1 MARARDAARPRKSAR
16 RLWVM
21 SSDGSRR
28 PYLRGMIAHDLLLR
42 GLPFDDAYA
51 LASALRDRLAS
62 RESSEI
68 SSVELE
74 DLLQEM
80 LAALLPPERLALL
93 GAPVASSS
101 LPEVLHDGEH
111 GQPFSRGLL
120 ARSLMAAGLDTD
132 RAYRIAIEVHSEL
145 QRDALETVDNAE
157 LGRRI
162 GAHLERREG
171 RETAARYRTM
181 RRIGR
186 LPRPLV
192 LYLGGATG
200 TGKSSLAVE
209 LAPLLRIYQ
218 INATDTIRQVMRM
231 VFSPAILPGLH
242 RSSFEGGLEL
252 PTAAEPASSSAGEP
266 PASAVLRAFEEQATR
281 VCVGVRAVVE
291 RAMAENMSV
300 VLEGVHLVPPLVPF
314 PDLEGGAFQVM
325 LMLSTMDEEIHRA
338 RFLRRGGIS
347 GRQAAHY
354 LEHLRPIREI
364 QEFLLLQAEHHDVSV
379 LDTREWDFAV
389 PRALR
394 LVAGALEQAAPW
406 IGETEGQPAWVPT
419 LCLFIDGI
427 ADRPVR
433 VLGDRTPLEA
443 AATPTLDRLAR
454 EGACGLADPLE
465 REGVPDTAAGA
476 LALFGQPPAALE
488 RGPVEALGVG
498 LDLSP
503 ADIALRGNFAT
514 LDDRGRVA
522 DRRASRIREGA
533 PELAAALDGI
543 EVEDGEGGRVVVN
556 VRAATEHRLAIV
568 LHGEGLSS
576 AIWGSDPG
584 EGSHLAAPLQPRAKD
599 PADAAA
605 RRTAEALRRFE
616 TAAREVLRDHPLNRA
631 RREQGL
637 HSADAILTRGAGRLH
652 RVGAVEPGGKPLAVS
667 CISGDYTVLG
677 VASAVGA
684 RVVSG
689 SGITANLDTN
699 LRLKFELAQSELEN
713 RDLVVL
719 HVKGADIAAHD
730 RRPDLKKE
738 FLERIDRELERF
750 LTLRSAGRGAGAAAA
765 GLRVAVAA
773 DHATLSELGHHGAG
787 PVPVLIW
794 GEGVE
799 RDSVRSFDESSVA
812 AGRLHRFPLR
822 RFLERLASGSP

>member
-1 MARARDAARPRKSAR
+1 MARAREPARTKRPHR
-16 RLWVM
+16 RLWVK
-21 SSDGSRR
+21 SADGSRR

-42 GLPFDDAYA
+42 GLPFEDAYA
-51 LASALRDRLAS
+51 LASALRDRLAA
-62 RESSEI
+62 RESSEV

-74 DLLQEM
+74 DLLQEL
-80 LAALLPPERLALL
+80 LAAMLPPERLASLQVP
-93 GAPVASSS
+93 AAAAS
-101 LPEVLHDGEH
+101 LPAVRYDGESS
-111 GQPFSRGLL
+111 QPFSRGLL

-145 QRDALETVDNAE
+145 QRDGLETVDNAE

-171 RETAARYRTM
+171 RETAARYLTM
-181 RRIGR
+181 RRVGR

-231 VFSPAILPGLH
+231 VFSQAILPGLH
-242 RSSFEGGLEL
+242 RSSFEGASEVGIGADAGNVLG
-252 PTAAEPASSSAGEP
+252 EPA

-314 PDLEGGAFQVM
+314 ADLEGGAYQVM
-325 LMLSTMDEEIHRA
+325 LMLSTVDPEIHRA
-338 RFLRRGGIS
+338 RFLRRGALS

-354 LEHLRPIREI
+354 LEHLRSIREI
-364 QEFLLLQAEHHDVSV
+364 QDYLLLQAEHHDVPV
-379 LDTREWDFAV
+379 LDTQEWDFAV

-394 LVAGALEQAAPW
+394 LVAGALEQVAPW
-406 IGETEGQPAWVPT
+406 IGETAGEPSWVPT

-433 VLGDRTPLEA
+433 ALGDRTPLEA
-443 AATPTLDRLAR
+443 ASTPTFDRLAL

-476 LALFGQPPAALE
+476 LALFGQPPTALE

-498 LDLSP
+498 LVLGPD
-503 ADIALRGNFAT
+503 DIALRGNFAT
-514 LDDRGRVA
+514 RDDEGRVA
-522 DRRASRIREGA
+522 DRRAGRIREGA
-533 PELAAALDGI
+533 VELAAAVDGM
-543 EVEDGEGGRVVVN
+543 EVEDGEGGTVRVG

-568 LHGEGLSS
+568 LRGQNLSS
-576 AIWGSDPG
+576 AIHGSDPG
-584 EGSHLAAPLQPRAKD
+584 EGSHLAVPLAPRAKD
-599 PADAAA
+599 PSDVAA

-616 TAAREVLRDHPLNRA
+616 NAARVVLDEHALNRA
-631 RREQGL
+631 RRERGL
-637 HSADAILTRGAGRLH
+637 APANVILTRGAGRLH
-652 RVGAVEPGGKPLAVS
+652 RVGAVEPAGRPLAVS
-667 CISGDYTVLG
+667 CVSGDFTVLG
-677 VASAVGA
+677 VARAVGA
-684 RVVSG
+684 RVLSG
-689 SGITANLDTN
+689 DGITANLDTD
-699 LRLKFELAQSELEN
+699 LELKFRLAENELRD

-719 HVKGADIAAHD
+719 HLKGADIAAHD
-730 RRPDLKKE
+730 RRPDLKRD
-738 FLERIDRELERF
+738 FLERIDRELAHF
-750 LTLRSAGRGAGAAAA
+750 LESRSTP
-765 GLRVAVAA
+765 LRVAIAA
-773 DHATLSELGHHGAG
+773 DHVTLSELGHHGAG

-794 GEGVE
+794 GEGID

-812 AGRLHRFPLR
+812 AGRLQRFPLR
-822 RFLERLASGSP
+822 RFLERLGSASP

>member
-1 MARARDAARPRKSAR
+1 
-16 RLWVM
+16 LWVR

-28 PYLRGMIAHDLLLR
+28 PYLRGMVAHDLLLR

-51 LASALRDRLAS
+51 LASALRDRLAA
-62 RESSEI
+62 RDSSEV
-68 SSVELE
+68 SSAELE
-74 DLLQEM
+74 DLMHEL
-80 LAALLPPERLALL
+80 LAAQLPPERLAAVV
-93 GAPVASSS
+93 APTPASA
-101 LPEVLHDGEH
+101 LPAVVYDGEQS
-111 GQPFSRGLL
+111 QPFSRGLL

-145 QRDALETVDNAE
+145 QRDGLETIGNTE

-171 RETAARYRTM
+171 RPTAARYRTM
-181 RRIGR
+181 RRVGK

-242 RSSFEGGLEL
+242 RSSFEGGSDLVAAADAGS
-252 PTAAEPASSSAGEP
+252 TAGDGPVASP
-266 PASAVLRAFEEQATR
+266 VLRAFEEQATR

-300 VLEGVHLVPPLVPF
+300 VIEGVHLVPPLVPF
-314 PDLEGGAFQVM
+314 PDLEGGAYQVM
-325 LMLSTMDEEIHRA
+325 LMLSTLDEEVHRS
-338 RFLRRGGIS
+338 RFLRRGGLG

-364 QEFLLLQAEHHDVSV
+364 QDYLLVQAEHHDIAV
-379 LDTREWDFAV
+379 LDTHAWELAV

-394 LVAGALEQAAPW
+394 LVGGALEEIAPW
-406 IGETEGQPAWVPT
+406 IGETTGEPSWVPT

-433 VLGDRTPLEA
+433 ALGDRTPLA
-443 AATPTLDRLAR
+443 AASTPTLDRLAS
-454 EGACGLADPLE
+454 EGASGLADPLE
-465 REGVPDTAAGA
+465 REGVPDTAGGA
-476 LALFGQPPAALE
+476 LAIFGHPPAALE

-498 LDLSP
+498 LELGP
-503 ADIALRGNFAT
+503 TDIALRGNFAT
-514 LDDRGRVA
+514 VDDSGRVV
-522 DRRASRIREGA
+522 DRRAGRIREGA
-533 PELAAALDGI
+533 HELAAALDGMEI
-543 EVEDGEGGRVVVN
+543 EDGEGRRVEVLVE
-556 VRAATEHRLAIV
+556 AATEHRLAIV
-568 LHGEGLSS
+568 LRGAGLSS
-576 AIWGSDPG
+576 AIQGSDPG
-584 EGSHLAAPLQPRAKD
+584 EGSHLAAPLVPRARD
-599 PADAAA
+599 QADAAA
-605 RRTAEALRRFE
+605 CRTAESLRRFE
-616 TAAREVLRDHPLNRA
+616 SAAKDVLREHPVNVA
-631 RREQGL
+631 RRESGL
-637 HSADAILTRGAGRLH
+637 PPANAILTRGAGRLH
-652 RVGAVEPGGKPLAVS
+652 RVGVVAPGGRPLSVS

-684 RVVSG
+684 RVLSG
-689 SGITANLDTN
+689 DGITANLDTD
-699 LRLKFELAQSELEN
+699 LALKFRLAQQELRE

-719 HVKGADIAAHD
+719 HLKGADIAAHD
-730 RRPDLKKE
+730 RRPDLKKD
-738 FLERIDRELERF
+738 FLERIDRELARF
-750 LTLRSAGRGAGAAAA
+750 LEARSTP
-765 GLRVAVAA
+765 LRVAVAA
-773 DHATLSELGHHGAG
+773 DHATLSELGHHGAD

-794 GEGVE
+794 GEGIE
-799 RDSVRSFDESSVA
+799 PDTVRRFDESSAA

-822 RFLERLASGSP
+822 RFLERLAGLNP

>member
-1 MARARDAARPRKSAR
+1 MARSRDASRSRRGNR
-16 RLWVM
+16 RLWVK

-42 GLPFDDAYA
+42 GLPFEDAYA
-51 LASALRDRLAS
+51 LASALRDRLAA
-62 RESSEI
+62 RESSEV
-68 SSVELE
+68 SGAELE
-74 DLLQEM
+74 DLLQEL
-80 LAALLPPERLALL
+80 LAAMLPPERLVTLAAPTPAAALP
-93 GAPVASSS
+93 AV
-101 LPEVLHDGEH
+101 VYDGEH
-111 GQPFSRGLL
+111 SQPFSRGLL

-132 RAYRIAIEVHSEL
+132 RAYRIAIEVHTEL
-145 QRDALETVDNAE
+145 QRDGLETVDNAE
-157 LGRRI
+157 LARRI
-162 GAHLERREG
+162 GAHVERWEG

-242 RSSFEGGLEL
+242 RSSFEGGSEVG
-252 PTAAEPASSSAGEP
+252 TAAEPPAAAAEAATSSP
-266 PASAVLRAFEEQATR
+266 VLRAFEEQATR

-325 LMLSTMDEEIHRA
+325 LMLSTLDAEIHRA
-338 RFLRRGGIS
+338 RFLQRGGSS

-354 LEHLRPIREI
+354 LEHLRAIREI
-364 QEFLLLQAEHHDVSV
+364 QDYLLLQAEHHDVPV
-379 LDTREWDFAV
+379 LDTRQWDFAV
-389 PRALR
+389 PRSLR

-406 IGETEGQPAWVPT
+406 IGETGGEPSWVPT
-419 LCLFIDGI
+419 LCLFIDGV

-465 REGVPDTAAGA
+465 RESVPDTAAGA
-476 LALFGQPPAALE
+476 LALFGQPPTALE

-498 LDLSP
+498 LELAPS
-503 ADIALRGNFAT
+503 DIALRGNFAT
-514 LDDRGRVA
+514 LDEKGRVA
-522 DRRASRIREGA
+522 DRRAGRIREGA
-533 PELAAALDGI
+533 HELAAALDGI
-543 EVEDGEGGRVVVN
+543 EAEDGEGGRVEVR

-568 LHGEGLSS
+568 LHAAGLSS
-576 AIWGSDPG
+576 AIHGSDPG
-584 EGSHLAAPLQPRAKD
+584 EGSHLAAPLAPRAKD
-599 PADAAA
+599 STDAAA
-605 RRTAEALRRFE
+605 LRTAEALRRFE
-616 TAAREVLRDHPLNRA
+616 SAAREVLGNHPVNRA
-631 RREQGL
+631 RRERGL
-637 HSADAILTRGAGRLH
+637 PPANAILTRGAGRLH
-652 RVGAVEPGGKPLAVS
+652 RVGAVEPGGRPLSVS
-667 CISGDYTVLG
+667 CISGDCTVLG

-684 RVVSG
+684 RVLSG
-689 SGITANLDTN
+689 PGITANLDTD
-699 LRLKFELAQSELEN
+699 LRLKFELAASELAE

-719 HVKGADIAAHD
+719 HLKGADIAAHD

-738 FLERIDRELERF
+738 FLERIDGELERF
-750 LTLRSAGRGAGAAAA
+750 LERRSSGFRI
-765 GLRVAVAA
+765 AVAA
-773 DHATLSELGHHGAG
+773 DHATLSELGHHGSD
-787 PVPVLIW
+787 PVPVLVW

-799 RDSVRSFDESSVA
+799 RDSVRSFDESSVV

-822 RFLERLASGSP
+822 RFLERLASVNL